1 MAFIQRDGCNPCQ
14 IVNELLKCVE
24 NLNHLHSS
32 YVRDCLSPLR
42 LYQHQHTEEVIE
54 VYTIIYSWI
63 FPSITKVVEIEAEA
77 VLLRSLAGSRKY
89 SNAHFYQ
96 PCPSKQDLTKSYV
109 NEIFFHIT
117 WYDYTWSLFLSYI
130 HKLLNISSKKIHLAP
145 MESLGDECV
154 KLQQCSIQVPGKRKK
169 ELALVKRLLLVIIN
183 SVNLRETKP
192 FPTLDCQPTHKRKVR
207 HKKTS
212 SLEENYIGTRKHP
225 SYRS

>member
-1 MAFIQRDGCNPCQ
+1 
-14 IVNELLKCVE
+14 
-24 NLNHLHSS
+24 
-32 YVRDCLSPLR
+32 LR
-42 LYQHQHTEEVIE
+42 IYQYQHTEEVIE

-89 SNAHFYQ
+89 SNAH
-96 PCPSKQDLTKSYV
+96 V
-109 NEIFFHIT
+109 NEIFFSYNMMTIHEVYFSAT
-117 WYDYTWSLFLSYI
+117 YTSCSTFLLKNTFGTHGIIGRRVCQIAAMQHPGS
-130 HKLLNISSKKIHLAP
+130 
-145 MESLGDECV
+145 
-154 KLQQCSIQVPGKRKK
+154 GKRKK

-192 FPTLDCQPTHKRKVR
+192 FPILDCQPAHKRKVR

-212 SLEENYIGTRKHP
+212 SLEKNYIGARKHP

>member
-42 LYQHQHTEEVIE
+42 IYQHQHTEEVIE

-117 WYDYTWSLFLSYI
+117 
-130 HKLLNISSKKIHLAP
+130 
-145 MESLGDECV
+145 
-154 KLQQCSIQVPGKRKK
+154 
-169 ELALVKRLLLVIIN
+169 
-183 SVNLRETKP
+183 
-192 FPTLDCQPTHKRKVR
+192 
-207 HKKTS
+207 
-212 SLEENYIGTRKHP
+212 
-225 SYRS
+225 